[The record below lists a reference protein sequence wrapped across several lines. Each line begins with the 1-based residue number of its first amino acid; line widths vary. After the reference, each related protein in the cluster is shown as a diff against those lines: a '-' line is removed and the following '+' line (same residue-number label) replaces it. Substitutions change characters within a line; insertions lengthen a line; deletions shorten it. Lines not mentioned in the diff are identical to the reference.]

1 MRNGRRMITPPTWN
15 SAAATAEVRRSGLFI
30 GDSLHPASRR
40 IVRRPKC
47 VTRFWVT
54 GRLDRQQKA
63 VHPFFLRPTPWG
75 GKGLTTTKGGTMK
88 ARHSLACTLAALS
101 LVALHARAD
110 SDRDRER
117 DRDRNRT
124 TTVDCAAGDTVARA
138 LRHGDER
145 KSLTILVNGTCNEHV
160 VINRSDI
167 KLAAATP
174 GATIS
179 GPDPTIDVIRV
190 TGTRVTIDGIT
201 VTGGRNGITAD
212 GAAGLIVPNAVLP
225 GNLRNGI
232 NLASAS
238 ADIIGGN
245 TISGHTGG
253 TGVNLVRSSAIFG
266 DALFDFT
273 TVNTISGNGSPASQ
287 GGIFAFNG
295 SSVTIRD
302 AIITNNV
309 GAGVVPSFRSQAQI
323 SGNTI

>member
-1 MRNGRRMITPPTWN
+1 MRKPSSRQWKSLLFSGLATLTPKWPRRRMRKGRRMITPPTWN

-124 TTVDCAAGDTVARA
+124 TTVDCAAGDTVATA

-145 KSLTILVNGTCNEHV
+145 KSLTILVNGTCSEHV

-167 KLAAATP
+167 KLAAAAP
-174 GATIS
+174 GAAIS

-201 VTGGRNGITAD
+201 VTGGRNGVTAD
-212 GAAGLIVPNAVLP
+212 GAAGLIVQNAVVQ
-225 GNLRNGI
+225 GTGRNGI
-232 NLASAS
+232 TYAHGASGVVDSTVVTGNAR
-238 ADIIGGN
+238 DGGA
-245 TISGHTGG
+245 GDAARG
-253 TGVNLVRSSAIFG
+253 TGVNSPGRQKAPQGGGGFKGRHSARG
-266 DALFDFT
+266 
-273 TVNTISGNGSPASQ
+273 SGNP
-287 GGIFAFNG
+287 NY
-295 SSVTIRD
+295 
-302 AIITNNV
+302 
-309 GAGVVPSFRSQAQI
+309 
-323 SGNTI
+323 